1 MKTLLVSL
9 ALFLSLTLAAQNAIE
24 VKTKYN
30 KVEVPA
36 VEASYNYS
44 KDLVDKALG
53 DYLIQNF
60 KKKKSSKGYN
70 LYENVVW
77 SAIADQPISVFTKV
91 TGSKNSSTITMLI
104 ATASMAF
111 YSSVENSAYINNLKI
126 FLNGFG
132 TELAKAQLS
141 QEINVQTD
149 EVKKVEDKIS
159 KNIKEANRLKSDK
172 EKIEKDIEN
181 NARELEDLNKKL
193 KEEKKK
199 LERVEN

>member
-77 SAIADQPISVFTKV
+77 SAIANQPISVFTKV

-104 ATASMAF
+104 ATTSMAF
-111 YSSVENSAYINNLKI
+111 YSSVENSTYIDNLKI

-172 EKIEKDIEN
+172 EKIEKDIVN

-193 KEEKKK
+193 EEEKKK
-199 LERVEN
+199 LERVKD

>member
-60 KKKKSSKGYN
+60 KKKKFSKGYN

-111 YSSVENSAYINNLKI
+111 YSSVENSTYINNLKI

-172 EKIEKDIEN
+172 EKIEKDIVN

-193 KEEKKK
+193 EEEKKK
-199 LERVEN
+199 LERVKN